1 MKTPEIKIL
10 IGATG
15 SGKTTFAKYWI
26 RTEPNWMRV
35 CRDDFRLMHF
45 NHANLTFEEENRI
58 SDMIDGSIKALI
70 DKGVNVLI
78 DATHCKAE
86 YINGYIKKY
95 NDKATISF
103 QVFDVNLN
111 ELKFRCKDR
120 FEKTGKYIPVSVIE
134 KYYKQLQHLKVS
146 FDFSTRRV
154 IPALENII
162 MIQNPNLPKAI
173 ICDLDGTLAL
183 MNGRNPFDASKC
195 DEDLLNEPV
204 ANTLI
209 NYKKLKYSIIL
220 LSGREEKFREPTL
233 RFLTKHSIDFD
244 SLLMRKTSDSRKDA
258 IIKKEI
264 FDAEIRDKYFVEFV
278 LDDRNQVVDM
288 WRNELQLTCFQV
300 YYGNF

>member
-26 RTEPNWMRV
+26 RIEPNWMRV

-45 NHANLTFEEENRI
+45 NHSNLTFDEENKI
-58 SDMIDGSIKALI
+58 LDMIDGSIKALI

-95 NDKATISF
+95 NEKATISF
-103 QVFDVNLN
+103 QVFDVNLD

-120 FEKTGKYIPVSVIE
+120 FEKTGKHIPVSVIE
-134 KYYKQLQHLKVS
+134 KYYKQLQHLKGS
-146 FDFSTRRV
+146 FDFSTRKM
-154 IPALENII
+154 IAAPENKIVF
-162 MIQNPNLPKAI
+162 QNAILQKAI

-209 NYKKLKYSIIL
+209 NYRKLGYSIIL

-233 RFLTKHSIDFD
+233 RFLTKHSIEFD
-244 SLLMRKTSDSRKDA
+244 SLFMRKTNDSRKDA
-258 IIKKEI
+258 IIKKEV
-264 FDAEIRDKYFVEFV
+264 FDAEIRDKYFIEFV

-300 YYGNF
+300 YYGDF

>member
-1 MKTPEIKIL
+1 MKIPEIKIL

-45 NHANLTFEEENRI
+45 NNSNLTFDEENRI
-58 SDMIDGSIKALI
+58 SDMIDGSTKALI
-70 DKGVNVLI
+70 DKGVNVLV

-95 NDKATISF
+95 NEKATISF
-103 QVFDVNLN
+103 QVFDVNLD

-120 FEKTGKYIPVSVIE
+120 FEKTGKHIPVSVIE
-134 KYYKQLQHLKVS
+134 KYYKQLQHLKGS
-146 FDFSTRRV
+146 FDFSTRK
-154 IPALENII
+154 IISAPENKIV
-162 MIQNPNLPKAI
+162 IQNPNLQKAI

-209 NYKKLKYSIIL
+209 NYKKLGYSIIL

-233 RFLTKHSIDFD
+233 HFLTKHSIEFD
-244 SLLMRKTSDSRKDA
+244 SLFMRKTNDSRKDA
-258 IIKKEI
+258 IIKKEV
-264 FDAEIRDKYFVEFV
+264 FDAEIRDKYFIEFV

-300 YYGNF
+300 YYGDF

>member
-45 NHANLTFEEENRI
+45 NHSNLTFDEENRI
-58 SDMIDGSIKALI
+58 SDMIDGSIKSLI
-70 DKGVNVLI
+70 DKDVNVLI

-95 NDKATISF
+95 NEKAIISF
-103 QVFDVNLN
+103 QIFDVNLD

-120 FEKTGKYIPVSVIE
+120 FEKTGKHIPVSVIE
-134 KYYKQLQHLKVS
+134 KYYKQLQHLKGS
-146 FDFSTRRV
+146 FDFSTRKV
-154 IPALENII
+154 IAAPKNKIV
-162 MIQNPNLPKAI
+162 IQNPNLPKTI

-209 NYKKLKYSIIL
+209 NYKKLGYSIIL
-220 LSGREEKFREPTL
+220 LSGREEKFRDPTL
-233 RFLTKHSIDFD
+233 RFLTKNSIEFD
-244 SLLMRKTSDSRKDA
+244 SLLMRKTGDSRKDA

-264 FDAEIRDKYFVEFV
+264 FDAEIRDKYFIEFV

-300 YYGNF
+300 YYGDF

>member
-70 DKGVNVLI
+70 NKGVNVLI

-134 KYYKQLQHLKVS
+134 KYYKQLQHLKGS

-183 MNGRNPFDASKC
+183 INGRNPFDASKC
-195 DEDLLNEPV
+195 DEDSLNEPV

>member
-45 NHANLTFEEENRI
+45 NNSNLTFDEENRI

-95 NDKATISF
+95 NKKATISF
-103 QVFDVNLN
+103 QVFDVNLD

-120 FEKTGKYIPVSVIE
+120 FEKTGKHIPVSVIE
-134 KYYKQLQHLKVS
+134 KYYKQLQHLKGS
-146 FDFSTRRV
+146 FDFSTRKV
-154 IPALENII
+154 IAAPENKIVF
-162 MIQNPNLPKAI
+162 QNAILQKAI

-209 NYKKLKYSIIL
+209 NYKKLGYSIIL

-233 RFLTKHSIDFD
+233 HFLTKHSIEFD
-244 SLLMRKTSDSRKDA
+244 SLLMRKTSDSRKDS

-264 FDAEIRDKYFVEFV
+264 FDAEIRGKYFVEFV

-300 YYGNF
+300 YYGDF